1 MNRTFKPRAHGSTP
15 LTPMSELVSI
25 DPSINS
31 VGAARWSDGVLV
43 AAAQVRGLASVADK
57 AIGVRCLAMA
67 VEIHRWHTPKPPAH
81 FPLELAFEWPQVYRA
96 VKSKGDPN
104 QLIGIAGVGSA
115 LAGIFAAQNRLAN
128 LVTPTPAEWIGQLP
142 KVCPA
147 CRGRRSKA
155 CKACGGSAWETPRG
169 RRIRSRLKPSELA
182 LVPDQHDAID
192 AVGIGLYALGRLDVA
207 RVFPGAV

>member
-1 MNRTFKPRAHGSTP
+1 
-15 LTPMSELVSI
+15 MSELVSV

-31 VGAARWSDGVLV
+31 VGAARWSDGVLIGS
-43 AAAQVRGLASVADK
+43 AQVRGLASVADK
-57 AIGVRCLAMA
+57 STGVRCLAMA
-67 VEIHRWHTPKPPAH
+67 VEIHRWVNPTPAH

-128 LVTPTPAEWIGQLP
+128 LLTPTPAEWIGQLP

-147 CRGRRSKA
+147 CHGRRSKA
-155 CKACGGSAWETPRG
+155 CKSCHGSAWETPRG
-169 RRIRSRLKPSELA
+169 RRIRSRLKPPELA
-182 LVPDQHDAID
+182 LVADQHDVID